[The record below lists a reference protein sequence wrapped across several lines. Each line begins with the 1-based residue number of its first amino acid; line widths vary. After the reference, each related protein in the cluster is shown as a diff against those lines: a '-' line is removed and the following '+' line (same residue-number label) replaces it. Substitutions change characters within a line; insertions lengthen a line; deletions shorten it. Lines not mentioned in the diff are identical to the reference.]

1 MWMCTDP
8 WRIWNPFC
16 NVSSP
21 CCCCPCFQDLL
32 QFFPR
37 FFFLSSSS
45 FLSLFNDHT
54 RLSMQNNGTHTFSSL
69 CSLRTPSLLY
79 RTSSNGQTKSFTIWR
94 VYVNHRFI
102 GRCMTREDV
111 FGEDGRSRER
121 RWIRLFADTNKI
133 SRLALLLSRKK
144 RKKRKLSRD
153 INTGLIEYSIF
164 LLRME

>member
-37 FFFLSSSS
+37 FFFLSSS

-133 SRLALLLSRKK
+133 SRSRFCFFREKK
-144 RKKRKLSRD
+144 EREESYLE
-153 INTGLIEYSIF
+153 I
-164 LLRME
+164 